1 VARLRQLTPVAV
13 AVALA
18 LAACGGDDDEPTTPA
33 AGTTTTDGG
42 AAITAPPTTPPDDIK
57 VATELSER
65 PPTGKS
71 VVWLQCELPTCERF
85 TPGFEAATEALGWDL
100 KTVVF
105 KAANPGEGLQQALNL
120 KPDYVA
126 MSGVPSAMM
135 KAQLAAAEK
144 QGVEVFM
151 GSTVERAADSPYATQ
166 VAGTLE
172 QDAKDVAAWAI
183 SDSGGKAHILGV
195 TVPLYP
201 ILATETDWLERDLG
215 AACADCSYTQLDVTV
230 EDMAAGTVGS
240 KIVAQLQSHPD
251 VDYVF
256 LTFND
261 LGTGVGEALES
272 AGLADKVKIVGAAGD
287 ASRFKQVTS
296 GEHAAWSTSANHW
309 DAFAMVD
316 AMARTAVGDEL
327 DDAYLEAVYSRP
339 TWVVDGSDA
348 SQAALRE
355 NDGDWFGPADTAE
368 QFKRLWKVDSDP
380 S

>member
-1 VARLRQLTPVAV
+1 MARLRQLSPLLVVA
-13 AVALA
+13 ALA
-18 LAACGGDDDEPTTPA
+18 LSACGSDDDDTTTTA
-33 AGTTTTDGG
+33 AGTTGGGG
-42 AAITAPPTTPPDDIK
+42 AAATAAAPTTPPDDIK
-57 VATELSER
+57 LSTPLSKT
-65 PPTGKS
+65 PPKGKS

-100 KTVVF
+100 ETVVF
-105 KAANPGEGLQQALNL
+105 KAANPAEGMQQALNQ

-135 KAQLAAAEK
+135 KAQLATAEK

-151 GSTVERAADSPYATQ
+151 GSTVEQAADSPYATQ

-172 QDAKDVAAWAI
+172 EDARNVASWAVA
-183 SDSGGKAHILGV
+183 DSGGKAHVLGV

-201 ILATETDWLERDLG
+201 ILGTVTDWLEKDLKG
-215 AACADCSYTQLDVTV
+215 DCAGCSYRQLDVTV

-240 KIVAQLQSHPD
+240 KIVAQLQSNPD
-251 VDYVF
+251 VNYVL

-261 LGTGVGEALES
+261 LGTGVGEALKA
-272 AGLADKVKIVGAAGD
+272 AGLSDKVKIVGAAGD
-287 ASRFKQVTS
+287 GSRFKQVTS

-316 AMARTAVGDEL
+316 AMARRSVGDEL
-327 DDAYLEAVYSRP
+327 DAEYLETVYARP

-348 SQAALRE
+348 SQAALEE
-355 NDGDWFGPADTAE
+355 NDGDWLGPADTAD
-368 QFKRLWKVDSDP
+368 QFKRLWKLDSAD